1 MSTPAFDPV
10 TFLLSAARWD
20 DLPAEPRP
28 EVAFVGRSN
37 VGKSSLLNALIG
49 RRALAKV
56 SGTPGKTRTFNYYDA
71 AAGRFFLVDV
81 PGFGYAKVAQT
92 ERDRWARLI
101 GRYALERESLRLLL
115 HLVDSRHPPTALDR
129 AVFESVRPDRY
140 AIVLTKADKLSA
152 NGRSK
157 AAGEVRRV
165 LADFQLSHVP
175 VVLTSAET
183 GLGLDAVRDL
193 IRDAAGL
200 IDPSALPSM
209 PDDIAAEPAL
219 PTESALQSPEVDPL
233 PAEAPEG
240 AAGRISK
247 MRRRTRP

>member
-1 MSTPAFDPV
+1 MSTPAFFPV

-56 SGTPGKTRTFNYYDA
+56 SGTPGKTRTFNYYEA

-129 AVFESVRPDRY
+129 AVFESVHADRY
-140 AIVLTKADKLSA
+140 AVVLTKADKLSA

-165 LADFQLSHVP
+165 LVDFNLGHVP

-183 GLGLDAVRDL
+183 GLGMDEVRAL
-193 IRDAAGL
+193 VADAAGMV
-200 IDPSALPSM
+200 DV
-209 PDDIAAEPAL
+209 
-219 PTESALQSPEVDPL
+219 PTPE
-233 PAEAPEG
+233 
-240 AAGRISK
+240 
-247 MRRRTRP
+247 